1 MLGLPQVAPFHPI
14 DHHRSLIFCHN
25 LVYPLCL
32 DKPKYLTSRISG
44 DGNGD
49 LQSADFPFVG
59 KQQLEQIQHY
69 DKLGID

>member
-1 MLGLPQVAPFHPI
+1 
-14 DHHRSLIFCHN
+14 
-25 LVYPLCL
+25 VYPLCL